1 MGNKSILVDII
12 AKTTNNN
19 IVVSSIN
26 MLSENT
32 RYKLTILVESK
43 ELLNKFITDVE
54 NIPSVINVERLIQ

>member
-1 MGNKSILVDII
+1 
-12 AKTTNNN
+12 
-19 IVVSSIN
+19 